1 MKAVEFRANQPS
13 CKRALTENR
22 VSFLKHGKVTTAVMN
37 SHPVRHHG
45 ISIIYSQIHT
55 LSRMISCNNVWENYN
70 FFFSFINRKGQT
82 CLMYIHYKWIF
93 LQVFQRAQGSLHEK
107 LDSKVLH
114 TVGDHLFFHTAFTTQ
129 RHWMLKKSS
138 YVEKTVFFIP
148 CHILLLRNFFSHC
161 WNQI

>member
-1 MKAVEFRANQPS
+1 MAHFTVLYELPPCQAPKVKCGFSRDTQS
-13 CKRALTENR
+13 
-22 VSFLKHGKVTTAVMN
+22 VHHDFLEQRMGKL
-37 SHPVRHHG
+37 
-45 ISIIYSQIHT
+45 Q
-55 LSRMISCNNVWENYN
+55 L
-70 FFFSFINRKGQT
+70 FFFINRKGQT

-93 LQVFQRAQGSLHEK
+93 LLVFQRAQGSLREK

-148 CHILLLRNFFSHC
+148 NIFIYCSSKYLFPLLKSNLISER
-161 WNQI
+161 

>member
-1 MKAVEFRANQPS
+1 MVLQELPPCEAPKDKYGFSRDTYSVQED
-13 CKRALTENR
+13 
-22 VSFLKHGKVTTAVMN
+22 FLEQHMGKL
-37 SHPVRHHG
+37 
-45 ISIIYSQIHT
+45 Q
-55 LSRMISCNNVWENYN
+55 L
-70 FFFSFINRKGQT
+70 FFFLINRKGQT

-93 LQVFQRAQGSLHEK
+93 LLVFQRAQGSLHEK

-148 CHILLLRNFFSHC
+148 FHLLLLKKLFSC
-161 WNQI
+161 CRNQI